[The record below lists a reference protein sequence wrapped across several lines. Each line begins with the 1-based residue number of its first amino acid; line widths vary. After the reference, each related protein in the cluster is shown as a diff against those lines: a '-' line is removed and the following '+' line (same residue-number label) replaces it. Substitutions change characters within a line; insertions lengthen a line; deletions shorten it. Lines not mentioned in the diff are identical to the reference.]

1 MRSLLER
8 GCAQSNGTG
17 RRCAPLSL
25 ATSLKISDER
35 EHDGMWDALTRLAV
49 EAGGVI
55 ALRMTRLMLG
65 GKRAARREVRLMVSE
80 KIDTAAKAARS
91 MAGGA
96 TAEEI
101 VGQYRKRVA
110 ANARRL
116 SKIGISRPVKKRR
129 RRK

>member
-1 MRSLLER
+1 
-8 GCAQSNGTG
+8 
-17 RRCAPLSL
+17 L

-110 ANARRL
+110 ANAKRL